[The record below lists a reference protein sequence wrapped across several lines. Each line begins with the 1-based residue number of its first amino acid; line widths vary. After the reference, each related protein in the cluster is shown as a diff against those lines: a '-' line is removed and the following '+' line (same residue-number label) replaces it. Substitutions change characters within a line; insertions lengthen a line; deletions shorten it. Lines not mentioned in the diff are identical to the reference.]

1 MYYRT
6 IYLIMKSLAYLLG
19 CTQIFLYGCA
29 GPGHMPHAN
38 QQNDC
43 EFDFPVGVVY
53 SQYET
58 EVEIGYVGVDKF
70 LVTFTGLVGGLVG
83 GAIGGAGAGL
93 LICGPYGTGILVCMA
108 GGAIFGT
115 VIGVYGGLT
124 AESSDVIKAQHFIL
138 QRLMPQMAQKQ
149 LADEVHGQLAD
160 TAANMP
166 IFITDD
172 ALEEV
177 HGAGNYHT
185 LLKVT
190 LLKSRFAISGLRRD
204 SICLRMLAKATKVD
218 AVTSKQLDAM
228 TTEYQGDCLSF
239 NDWVKNDGRK
249 IRQGIDAGY
258 KMLSKNMVVR
268 FYDACSERKFRDED
282 NAWRYRMEVG
292 TYHPNEDLGYA
303 DAQKRIVDI
312 YYTEFYTPQTP

>member
-1 MYYRT
+1 
-6 IYLIMKSLAYLLG
+6 MKSLACLLG
-19 CTQIFLYGCA
+19 CTQILLYGCA
-29 GPGHMPHAN
+29 GLGHVPEAN
-38 QQNDC
+38 QQKDC

-115 VIGVYGGLT
+115 VVGVHGGLT
-124 AESSDVIKAQHFIL
+124 AESSDVHKAQQFIL
-138 QRLMPQMAQKQ
+138 QRLMPQMTQKQ
-149 LADEVHGQLAD
+149 LADDVHGQLAD
-160 TAANMP
+160 TAVNMP
-166 IFITDD
+166 IYVTDD

-177 HGAGNYHT
+177 DGAGNYHT

-190 LLKSRFAISGLRRD
+190 LLKSRFAISGHGRD

-218 AVTSKQLDAM
+218 AVTSKQLDTM

-239 NDWVKNDGRK
+239 NDWVKDDGRK
-249 IRQGIDAGY
+249 IRQGIGAGY
-258 KMLSKNMVVR
+258 KMLSKNIVDE
-268 FYDACSERKFRDED
+268 FYDVCSSDKFRVSDRLL
-282 NAWRYRMEVG
+282 NPR
-292 TYHPNEDLGYA
+292 L
-303 DAQKRIVDI
+303 
-312 YYTEFYTPQTP
+312 